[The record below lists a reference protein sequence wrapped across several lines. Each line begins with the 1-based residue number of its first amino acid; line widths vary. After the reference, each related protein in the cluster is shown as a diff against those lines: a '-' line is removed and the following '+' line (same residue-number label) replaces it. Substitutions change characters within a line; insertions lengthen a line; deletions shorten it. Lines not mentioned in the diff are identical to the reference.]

1 MIFVISLIS
10 TLFILLILFLLLEY
24 RSRSRRALA
33 RRMRYYSGEMDTQE
47 KPKESKPLTERLMD
61 ILRSGGK
68 LLSNIRHARGL
79 DFQMQKAEC
88 SLGSEKPGF
97 GDRSRAA
104 RLYGVLTS
112 SCWAAAA

>member
-47 KPKESKPLTERLMD
+47 KPKESKPLTGKTKREKA
-61 ILRSGGK
+61 SGGTVY
-68 LLSNIRHARGL
+68 
-79 DFQMQKAEC
+79 
-88 SLGSEKPGF
+88 GF
-97 GDRSRAA
+97 AA
-104 RLYGVLTS
+104 
-112 SCWAAAA
+112 